1 MLLLRDVTQFGSVSA
16 LGAESRRFKSCHP
29 ELNFTKTEFLKHKKN
44 LLKNFYLILNDG
56 LFFKPHQKF
65 NKNVLKK

>member
-1 MLLLRDVTQFGSVSA
+1 
-16 LGAESRRFKSCHP
+16 
-29 ELNFTKTEFLKHKKN
+29 LNFTKTEFLKRKKN